1 MPAAGIV
8 TLIGVALTVVALAG
22 YLIHIIF
29 LLRGT
34 HFDLG
39 TIVAGLRAIAY
50 QTQPLGQVLG
60 EVNEDLGDVERIFED
75 LLVAKLGADTL
86 ADLRSPTST

>member
-8 TLIGVALTVVALAG
+8 TLIGVLLTVLALAG
-22 YLIHIIF
+22 YLIHVIV

-50 QTQPLGQVLG
+50 QTEPLGGVLG
-60 EVNEDLGDVERIFED
+60 DINEDLGDVEQIFED
-75 LLVAKLGADTL
+75 LLVSKLGADTL
-86 ADLRSPTST
+86 KDLRSPAPK